1 MVTRIGFIVVAM
13 CMSGVAFAGPQTKIT
28 SISPKYPSGEIEIT
42 WEAALAGGCTTSN
55 LALTNPGAS
64 NHQALV
70 ASLLAALS
78 LNATVE
84 VFFGGGCSS
93 ASTNWIQTVKVM
105 RP

>member
-1 MVTRIGFIVVAM
+1 MTRIGFAVAAM

-42 WEAALAGGCTTSN
+42 WETGLAGGCTTSN
-55 LALTNPGAS
+55 LALTNPGAA

-93 ASTNWIQTVKVM
+93 ANTNWIQTIRLI